1 MTTKFNFKQLFLVA
15 VWLLVGLLSVSV
27 QAQQQNPNRVLLQGF
42 WWDYW
47 NNNYPNRWSDYL
59 SDLSPRLRTIGISA
73 VWVPPTAKADAFSQA
88 SVWKGNMGYGA
99 FDNYDLGDKYQKNL
113 TRTRFGD
120 KNELLRSVG
129 VMHAN
134 GIDVIQDIVPNHL
147 SWAGSG
153 TGAGGQDPNATSM
166 LSNSGYK
173 NFRYACYTSP
183 TGAARTET
191 ASEYL
196 SRAGRFSKNWSNFY
210 PNQFNPCCT
219 NDINTPM
226 FGPDVSYESNA
237 YGTSSNA
244 TYNPAQ
250 TTDYM
255 RTGTRNWLVWYK
267 KQTGFDGVRIDAIKH
282 FAPTVAEDFLWNLQ
296 NNAGWAN
303 GGNQMF
309 AVGEWVGGTSEC
321 DTWCANVQNRA
332 GTFDFG
338 LRQELYYM
346 VTGMGNYNI
355 GTLVNYQQQNRART
369 CTFVNSHD
377 TFRPILDANGNYSQP
392 LGTASGWDSGNELWN
407 GHIDPREPRIAAAY
421 AVIFGM
427 DGTPTVFFEDLFDIG
442 TTSKR
447 FTHLPT
453 STTDLPQRSDIA
465 NLVWCYQNLN
475 FKGGSYLVRWQA
487 ADAVVIERS
496 GKALICANDNYT
508 AWQNLTGVQTAFAD
522 GTTLKDYSGATTTT
536 RTVYGGGKVDLAV
549 PPCDGTAPQGRR
561 GYAVWAPNGI
571 TTNYNPAER
580 TTTQEWEMA
589 NDLGDNDT
597 RSLREGGAT
606 PNNSTAVRTVGKI
619 YVKSGKPITY
629 NLYPTNTANALQIGL
644 LDAAGTI
651 LSSATGTG
659 NLAKTYTPTTT
670 GWLTIKM
677 RNQLATVAGQSSFVK
692 VTYTAP
698 KTPNALA
705 APGSAK
711 DETDALV
718 SEQWGNEADNH
729 ITLSLYPNPVQQSN
743 FTATI
748 SSETSQQ
755 VTLNIIDAAGRTVY
769 STPTQLTE
777 GKNYI
782 NISSAN
788 TLPTG
793 VYLFNIAGTSI
804 NEKLIITQ

>member
-1 MTTKFNFKQLFLVA
+1 
-15 VWLLVGLLSVSV
+15 
-27 QAQQQNPNRVLLQGF
+27 
-42 WWDYW
+42 
-47 NNNYPNRWSDYL
+47 
-59 SDLSPRLRTIGISA
+59 
-73 VWVPPTAKADAFSQA
+73 
-88 SVWKGNMGYGA
+88 
-99 FDNYDLGDKYQKNL
+99 
-113 TRTRFGD
+113 
-120 KNELLRSVG
+120 
-129 VMHAN
+129 
-134 GIDVIQDIVPNHL
+134 
-147 SWAGSG
+147 
-153 TGAGGQDPNATSM
+153 
-166 LSNSGYK
+166 
-173 NFRYACYTSP
+173 
-183 TGAARTET
+183 
-191 ASEYL
+191 
-196 SRAGRFSKNWSNFY
+196 
-210 PNQFNPCCT
+210 
-219 NDINTPM
+219 
-226 FGPDVSYESNA
+226 
-237 YGTSSNA
+237 
-244 TYNPAQ
+244 
-250 TTDYM
+250 
-255 RTGTRNWLVWYK
+255 
-267 KQTGFDGVRIDAIKH
+267 
-282 FAPTVAEDFLWNLQ
+282 
-296 NNAGWAN
+296 
-303 GGNQMF
+303 
-309 AVGEWVGGTSEC
+309 
-321 DTWCANVQNRA
+321 
-332 GTFDFG
+332 
-338 LRQELYYM
+338 
-346 VTGMGNYNI
+346 
-355 GTLVNYQQQNRART
+355 
-369 CTFVNSHD
+369 
-377 TFRPILDANGNYSQP
+377 
-392 LGTASGWDSGNELWN
+392 
-407 GHIDPREPRIAAAY
+407 
-421 AVIFGM
+421 M

-508 AWQNLTGVQTAFAD
+508 TWQNLTGVQTAFAD
-522 GTTLKDYSGATTTT
+522 GTVLKDYSGATTTT

-659 NLAKTYTPTTT
+659 NLTKTYTPTTT

-677 RNQLATVAGQSSFVK
+677 RNQLATVAGQSAFVK

-782 NISSAN
+782 NISPAN
-788 TLPTG
+788 TLYPG